1 MLLVSHSSYLFCML
15 FRKWKNQRRIK
26 RDKIFQ
32 KKKHSLKKVEVLGS
46 YFETLRGVP
55 GFRLLNFEGSHGETI
70 EKIMKFW
77 QKIRITLE
85 LQNYSI
91 ILLMWT
97 LLRFSSLGYVLATK
111 FFLYFSS
118 LSCNKI
124 GYIFGLKSSSAI
136 VDVCLVRI
144 LLIFTAYK
152 Y

>member
-1 MLLVSHSSYLFCML
+1 MKKS
-15 FRKWKNQRRIK
+15 KKNKK
-26 RDKIFQ
+26 RQNIP

-91 ILLMWT
+91 ILLM
-97 LLRFSSLGYVLATK
+97 
-111 FFLYFSS
+111 
-118 LSCNKI
+118 
-124 GYIFGLKSSSAI
+124 
-136 VDVCLVRI
+136 
-144 LLIFTAYK
+144 
-152 Y
+152 